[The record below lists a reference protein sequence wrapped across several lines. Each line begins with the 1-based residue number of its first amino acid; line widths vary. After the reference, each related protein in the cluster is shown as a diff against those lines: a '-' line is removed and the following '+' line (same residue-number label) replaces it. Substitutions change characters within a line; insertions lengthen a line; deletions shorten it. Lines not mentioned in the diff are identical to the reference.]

1 MIQATELHTHS
12 HDTPPNGATFDK
24 LKCKE
29 CGAEYETKAIH
40 VCELCFGPLE
50 VKYNYDEIRRQVT
63 RETIQAGPHSIWRY
77 RPFLPVMTDT
87 PIDVGT
93 GMTPLVKSNRLARQ
107 LGMKNL
113 YIKNDAVNMPTLS
126 FKDRV
131 VSVALTRAKEL
142 GFTTVSCA
150 STGNLANSTAAIA
163 AYAGLD
169 CCVFIPSDLEAG
181 KVLGTLIYNPT
192 LMSVKGNYDQVNRL
206 CSEVA
211 NTYGWGFV
219 NINLRPY
226 YSEGSKTLAYEV
238 AEQLGWQ
245 LPDRIVAPLAS
256 GSLFTKIYKGFQEFI
271 QVGLVDEKAVR
282 FTGAQ
287 AEGCSPIAA
296 AFREGRDF
304 IKPVKPNTVAKSI
317 AIGNPADGIYALEVA
332 HKTNGNIESV
342 SDAEIIEGMK
352 LLAETE
358 GIFTETAGGT
368 TIAVLKK
375 SLEAGKIDPDETTV
389 VYITGNGLK
398 TQEAVHGYIGEPLT
412 IEPKLD
418 SFERALERSR
428 TLDRLEWQQALV

>member
-1 MIQATELHTHS
+1 MTQATQLQSKST
-12 HDTPPNGATFDK
+12 ATFRA

-29 CGAEYETKAIH
+29 CGAEYEPKAIH
-40 VCELCFGPLE
+40 VCEFCFGPLE
-50 VKYNYDEIRRQVT
+50 VAYDYDALRRMVT
-63 RETIQAGPHSIWRY
+63 RESIQAGPHSIWRY
-77 RPFLPVMTDT
+77 RPFLPVETDQ

-93 GMTPLVKSNRLARQ
+93 GLTPLVQANRLARR
-107 LGMKNL
+107 LGLNKL

-131 VSVALTRAKEL
+131 VSVALTRAREL
-142 GFTTVSCA
+142 GFSTVSCA

-163 AYAGLD
+163 AHAGLD
-169 CCVFIPSDLEAG
+169 CCVFIPADLESG
-181 KVLGTLIYNPT
+181 KVIGTLIYSPT
-192 LMSVKGNYDQVNRL
+192 VMAVQGNYDQVNRL

-211 NTYGWGFV
+211 NTHGWGFV

-226 YSEGSKTLAYEV
+226 YSEGSKTLGYEV
-238 AEQLGWQ
+238 VEQLGWQ
-245 LPDRIVAPLAS
+245 LPDHIVAPLAS

-271 QVGLVDEKAVR
+271 QVGLVEDKPVR
-282 FTGAQ
+282 FSGAQ
-287 AEGCSPIAA
+287 AEGCSPIARA
-296 AFREGRDF
+296 YREGRDF
-304 IKPVKPNTVAKSI
+304 IAPVKPNTIAKSI
-317 AIGNPADGIYALEVA
+317 AIGNPADGVYAIDISR
-332 HKTNGNIESV
+332 KTNGNIESV
-342 SDAEIIEGMK
+342 TDAEIIAGIK

-375 SLEAGKIDPDETTV
+375 LVEAGKIDPDETTV

-398 TQEAVHGYIGEPLT
+398 TQEAVQGYIGEPLT

-428 TLDRLEWQQALV
+428 TLERLEWQQVLV

>member
-1 MIQATELHTHS
+1 MTQAIAPTCSRT
-12 HDTPPNGATFDK
+12 ATFTG

-29 CGAEYETKAIH
+29 CGAEYEAKAVH
-40 VCELCFGPLE
+40 VCEECFGPLE
-50 VKYNYDEIRRQVT
+50 VTYDYEALRQTVT
-63 RETIQAGPHSIWRY
+63 RESIQAGPNSIWRY
-77 RPFLPVMTDT
+77 RAFLPVETDN

-93 GMTPLVKSNRLARQ
+93 GMTPLLQANRLARQ
-107 LGMKNL
+107 LGLKKL

-131 VSVALTRAKEL
+131 VSVALTRAREL
-142 GFTTVSCA
+142 GFSTVSCA

-163 AYAGLD
+163 AHAGLD

-181 KVLGTLIYNPT
+181 KVLGTLIYSPT
-192 LMSVKGNYDQVNRL
+192 VMAVHGNYDQVNRL

-211 NTYGWGFV
+211 NTHGWGFV

-226 YSEGSKTLAYEV
+226 YSEGSKTLGYEV

-245 LPDRIVAPLAS
+245 LPDHVVAPLAS
-256 GSLFTKIYKGFQEFI
+256 GSLFTKIYKGFQEFVK
-271 QVGLVDEKAVR
+271 VGLVDQKAVR
-282 FTGAQ
+282 FSGAQ
-287 AEGCSPIAA
+287 AEGCSPIAQ

-304 IKPVKPNTVAKSI
+304 ISPVKPNTIAKSI
-317 AIGNPADGIYALEVA
+317 AIGNPADGVYAVDIA
-332 HKTNGNIESV
+332 RQTNGNIESV
-342 SDAEIIEGMK
+342 NDQEIVAGIK

-375 SLEAGKIDPDETTV
+375 LVEAGKINPDETTV

-398 TQEAVHGYIGEPLT
+398 TQEAVQGYIGEPLT
-412 IEPKLD
+412 IEPKLEA
-418 SFERALERSR
+418 FERALERAQ
-428 TLDRLEWQQALV
+428 TLERLEWQQASV

>member
-1 MIQATELHTHS
+1 MTQATT
-12 HDTPPNGATFDK
+12 TQTKATTATFRA

-29 CGAEYETKAIH
+29 CGAEYELKAMH
-40 VCELCFGPLE
+40 VCEFCFGPLE
-50 VKYNYDEIRRQVT
+50 VAYDYSALRRTVT
-63 RETIQAGPHSIWRY
+63 RESIQAGPHSIWRY
-77 RPFLPVMTDT
+77 RSFLPVATDN

-93 GMTPLVKSNRLARQ
+93 GLTPLVRANRLARR
-107 LGMKNL
+107 LGLKEL

-131 VSVALTRAKEL
+131 VSVALTRAREL
-142 GFTTVSCA
+142 GFSTVSCA

-163 AYAGLD
+163 AHAGLD

-181 KVLGTLIYNPT
+181 KVLGTLIYSPT
-192 LMSVKGNYDQVNRL
+192 VMSVHGNYDQVNRL

-226 YSEGSKTLAYEV
+226 YSEGSKTLGYEV
-238 AEQLGWQ
+238 VEQLGWK
-245 LPDRIVAPLAS
+245 LPDHIVAPLAS

-271 QVGLVDEKAVR
+271 QVGLVEDKHVR
-282 FTGAQ
+282 FSGAQ
-287 AEGCSPIAA
+287 AEGCSPIASA
-296 AFREGRDF
+296 YREGRDF
-304 IKPVKPNTVAKSI
+304 IKPVKPSTIAKSI
-317 AIGNPADGIYALEVA
+317 AIGNPADGVYALDVA
-332 HKTNGNIESV
+332 RKTNGNIESV
-342 SDAEIIEGMK
+342 NDAEIVEGIK

-375 SLEAGKIDPDETTV
+375 LVEAGKIDPDESTV
-389 VYITGNGLK
+389 AYITGNGLK
-398 TQEAVHGYIGEPLT
+398 TQEAVQGYIGEPLT

-428 TLDRLEWQQALV
+428 TLERLDWQQVLV